1 MTTADVVGI
10 RFQRGAT
17 KIYTYRAGPAI
28 GGIKLGD
35 HVVVETKDGHDIG
48 KIVMVGPLRGGK
60 RRDNLKNVVRRAT
73 PRDLVS
79 RQWYRKREGDALV
92 AARKVIVTKRLP
104 LKAIRAEFAYDGSR
118 LLLHIQP
125 LDEKQ
130 EEFDFGPLCD
140 DVGRQFRT
148 RAMVRTVGPRD
159 ASQLMGGYGLCGEE
173 KCCSLVGV
181 GQVAIDMVKQQG
193 IAMNQPDAIGLC
205 GRLRCCLRFEASTY
219 KEARTDHPKVGTQ
232 VKTPQGQGEVVDV
245 DVLAEVLTIAL
256 GERGAEERTYVKM
269 LLSELEK
276 ADPDACPRCNG
287 ARPPRPAEA
296 ATETDE

>member
-1 MTTADVVGI
+1 MTTSNVVGI

-17 KIYTYRAGPAI
+17 KIYSYHAGPLMA
-28 GGIKLGD
+28 GLKLGD
-35 HVVVETKDGHDIG
+35 HVVVETKDGQDIG
-48 KIVMVGPLRGGK
+48 KIVMIGPLRGGK

-79 RQWYRKREGDALV
+79 RQWYRTREGEALL
-92 AARKVIVTKRLP
+92 AARKAIVERRMP
-104 LKAIRAEFAYDGSR
+104 FKAVRAEFAFDGSR
-118 LLLHIQP
+118 LLLHLQP
-125 LDEKQ
+125 QDEK
-130 EEFDFGPLCD
+130 ETEFDFGPLCD
-140 DVGRQFRT
+140 EIGRRYRT
-148 RAMVRTVGPRD
+148 RAVVRTVGPRD
-159 ASQLMGGYGLCGEE
+159 ASQLLGGWGLCGEE

-205 GRLRCCLRFEASTY
+205 GRLRCCLRFEAPVY
-219 KEARTDHPKVGTQ
+219 KESRADHPKVGTQ
-232 VKTPQGQGEVVDV
+232 VKTPQGKGEVVDV

-269 LLSELEK
+269 LLSELEQS
-276 ADPDACPRCNG
+276 DPDACPRCNG

-296 ATETDE
+296 QAAADV